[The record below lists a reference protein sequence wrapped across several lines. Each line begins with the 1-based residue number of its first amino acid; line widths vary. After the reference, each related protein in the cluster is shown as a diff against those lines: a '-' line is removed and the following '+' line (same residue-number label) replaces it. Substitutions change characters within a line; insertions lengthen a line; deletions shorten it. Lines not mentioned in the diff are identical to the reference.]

1 MYFSPIKLLLSS
13 EKYVFGIRPEKN
25 NIPDPDSGVTKH
37 RIPDPDPQ
45 RCSGHRP
52 GELVPEL
59 GIVRVCVELQGL
71 DILQI
76 LLQDGGPGLGLE
88 AFLQKA
94 RHIFH
99 KTNFLGLPN
108 KIKYLGNNNVYTV
121 LKVYNI
127 FEH

>member
-1 MYFSPIKLLLSS
+1 MCLGSGRKKTISR
-13 EKYVFGIRPEKN
+13 IRNKG
-25 NIPDPDSGVTKH
+25 SRQH
-37 RIPDPDPQ
+37 QIPDPDPQ
-45 RCSGHRP
+45 HCSGHRP

-76 LLQDGGPGLGLE
+76 LLQDGWPGLGLE

-94 RHIFH
+94 RHVVH

-108 KIKYLGNNNVYTV
+108 KIKYLSNNNVYTV
-121 LKVYNI
+121 LKVYKI

>member
-1 MYFSPIKLLLSS
+1 LVP
-13 EKYVFGIRPEKN
+13 
-25 NIPDPDSGVTKH
+25 
-37 RIPDPDPQ
+37 
-45 RCSGHRP
+45 
-52 GELVPEL
+52 VPEL

-94 RHIFH
+94 RHVFH

-108 KIKYLGNNNVYTV
+108 KKKRCNANTSVTISVQNFKSQN
-121 LKVYNI
+121 
-127 FEH
+127 F